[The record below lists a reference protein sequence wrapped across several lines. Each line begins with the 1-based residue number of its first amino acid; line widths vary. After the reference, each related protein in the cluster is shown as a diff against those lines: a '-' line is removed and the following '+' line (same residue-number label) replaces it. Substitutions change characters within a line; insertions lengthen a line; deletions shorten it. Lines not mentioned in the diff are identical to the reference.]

1 DRVCICGVDSQ
12 GTTFRPIL
20 PYGVRRRNLVDS
32 HGSFIIKPF
41 AVVKF
46 ELMKPRPQPPHIED
60 VRWDLIR
67 GPVFMRNLSGQEQKE
82 LMEHLAYKHVQEI
95 FSAPIFENRFIK
107 EGDGLRSIGTLKPHE
122 IIAIDFIKNSE
133 GNYNYYMEFMDKDHE
148 TFKLP
153 VTDCV
158 FLKYFDKGLDNGYSP
173 DEIADDLRDKFEK
186 NESFLRLSLTP
197 SFKNAHWIQITG
209 AYNYP

>member
-1 DRVCICGVDSQ
+1 
-12 GTTFRPIL
+12 
-20 PYGVRRRNLVDS
+20 
-32 HGSFIIKPF
+32 
-41 AVVKF
+41 
-46 ELMKPRPQPPHIED
+46 
-60 VRWDLIR
+60 
-67 GPVFMRNLSGQEQKE
+67 
-82 LMEHLAYKHVQEI
+82 
-95 FSAPIFENRFIK
+95 
-107 EGDGLRSIGTLKPHE
+107 
-122 IIAIDFIKNSE
+122 
-133 GNYNYYMEFMDKDHE
+133 MEFMDKDHE

-153 VTDCV
+153 VTDCA